1 MSIICQG
8 SKYSGGIS
16 RFRVHPQHLGAPTD
30 PLITA
35 PPPVTLI
42 AVPPPHLL
50 SSVSSLNPLITAN
63 LSVSFAVPNG
73 AENVTEV
80 VAVNG
85 VGDDIVYKE
94 TVDSVDGVMECV
106 VDMVIDDALNELILK
121 MRWLSSLLHILLMDA
136 VNKLAFKCSE
146 LSVDFSAEDGV
157 STLKSLELSIVPV
170 VNQVPLRWPKA
181 LSIFRLRTSSL
192 PSSPRS
198 CLLFLW

>member
-1 MSIICQG
+1 M
-8 SKYSGGIS
+8 
-16 RFRVHPQHLGAPTD
+16 HPQHLGAPTD

-80 VAVNG
+80 VAVNR
-85 VGDDIVYKE
+85 VGDDMVYKE
-94 TVDSVDGVMECV
+94 TVDSGDGVMECV
-106 VDMVIDDALNELILK
+106 VDMVTDDALNKLILK

-146 LSVDFSAEDGV
+146 LSVDFSVEDGV

-181 LSIFRLRTSSL
+181 LSIFRRRTSSL

>member
-1 MSIICQG
+1 M
-8 SKYSGGIS
+8 
-16 RFRVHPQHLGAPTD
+16 RPQHLGAPTD

-85 VGDDIVYKE
+85 VGDD
-94 TVDSVDGVMECV
+94 
-106 VDMVIDDALNELILK
+106 MVIRRQWI
-121 MRWLSSLLHILLMDA
+121 
-136 VNKLAFKCSE
+136 
-146 LSVDFSAEDGV
+146 
-157 STLKSLELSIVPV
+157 
-170 VNQVPLRWPKA
+170 QVMG
-181 LSIFRLRTSSL
+181 
-192 PSSPRS
+192 
-198 CLLFLW
+198 

>member
-1 MSIICQG
+1 M
-8 SKYSGGIS
+8 
-16 RFRVHPQHLGAPTD
+16 HPQHLGAPTD

-50 SSVSSLNPLITAN
+50 SSVFSLNPLITAN

-80 VAVNG
+80 VAVNR
-85 VGDDIVYKE
+85 VGDDMVYKE
-94 TVDSVDGVMECV
+94 TVDSGDGVMECV
-106 VDMVIDDALNELILK
+106 VDMVTDDALNKLILK

-136 VNKLAFKCSE
+136 VNKMAFKCSE
-146 LSVDFSAEDGV
+146 LSVDFSAEDGI

-181 LSIFRLRTSSL
+181 LSIFRWRTSSL